1 VKGEPFDASIKRHQH
16 YIAARLGL
24 APGMRVLDAVPFEVD
39 RAMAWLVH
47 PRRLLN
53 GPSRSLRP
61 RREFPQNAPKGRL
74 RGKTHSS
81 ICVQEGDGR
90 DPVELSLE
98 VALEELAA
106 AGRDYCAALE
116 SPGSQKIV
124 FRKERRFDS
133 DHPHHADIGGLKSR
147 AVRASGTSDFA
158 KRSARKTAT

>member
-90 DPVELSLE
+90 DPVALSLE
-98 VALEELAA
+98 V
-106 AGRDYCAALE
+106 RWKN
-116 SPGSQKIV
+116 SRRPGEITA
-124 FRKERRFDS
+124 RRS
-133 DHPHHADIGGLKSR
+133 NRPDHKKSC
-147 AVRASGTSDFA
+147 
-158 KRSARKTAT
+158 SARSVGSIPTTRTMPISAA